1 MSGLQIGASCEK
13 DIPALKA
20 LWERTFGDPDA
31 LVDAFFTLLPRV
43 GAGLVCRDGG
53 TPVAMAYLLGGLSAG
68 GRKCAYIYAVAT
80 DERCRGRGIGD
91 ALMKACA
98 ELAGRWGCDTLCT
111 SPAEPSLYDWYAKT
125 LAMEVQKM
133 ALGEPDE
140 KGRRKPVAVPG
151 SNWVIDCDAVIIAI
165 GTSPNPLIRSTTK
178 GLDVTP
184 KGGIQADENGQ
195 TSREGVFA
203 GGDAVTGAAT
213 VILAMAQDVLI
224 HQRPTEIALLNG
236 KIVEYGQKY
245 GVPTPA
251 NSLLTRLVSCMQ
263 ANYAETYR
271 AVK

>member
-1 MSGLQIGASCEK
+1 MSELQIGASCEK

-20 LWERTFGDPDA
+20 LWKGTFGDPDA

-125 LAMEVQKM
+125 LAMGPAAFAADRFHTPGAN
-133 ALGEPDE
+133 ALRLRP
-140 KGRRKPVAVPG
+140 
-151 SNWVIDCDAVIIAI
+151 
-165 GTSPNPLIRSTTK
+165 
-178 GLDVTP
+178 
-184 KGGIQADENGQ
+184 
-195 TSREGVFA
+195 
-203 GGDAVTGAAT
+203 
-213 VILAMAQDVLI
+213 
-224 HQRPTEIALLNG
+224 RPTD
-236 KIVEYGQKY
+236 
-245 GVPTPA
+245 
-251 NSLLTRLVSCMQ
+251 
-263 ANYAETYR
+263 AETYCRRREELLAGSPHMTFSAAYLELAEQVCR
-271 AVK
+271 ACGGGLYAVGGGLACCYPEDGVLQLRELLCPPAERDSAIAALAGFHETAGVLLRGPGGEKPCAAAAPPSAFPRGFWWGLLLD